1 MLDVGNASAEHDLGG
16 ATDALPRRR
25 DVNDTKWEQY
35 GALAG
40 LVFVI
45 LVVVG
50 AFIAGAP
57 PSPDDSIRKVAEYYQ
72 DHTGAIKAGAFLT
85 GLASVAFLW
94 FLGSLWSSLRRS
106 EDTRRLATIATG
118 GGIVGLILAVTAF
131 ALNATVAIAID
142 SAGAT
147 QGVNPKF
154 IYLLSV
160 VIGGMGNFGIA
171 VLVAAT
177 GVAILRTRVFPAWL
191 AGPSML
197 IALGWIVGGLVVAT
211 DSTVIFTIGFVVF
224 LLWLVWILLIS
235 FFMFRPQTAAPA
247 TPEATAPVP
256 PTTP

>member
-1 MLDVGNASAEHDLGG
+1 
-16 ATDALPRRR
+16 
-25 DVNDTKWEQY
+25 VNDTKWEQY

-50 AFIAGAP
+50 AFIAGSP
-57 PSPDDSIRKVAEYYQ
+57 PRPDDSIQKIADYYRN
-72 DHTGAIKAGAFLT
+72 HTGAIKTGAFLT
-85 GLASVAFLW
+85 GLAGVAFLW
-94 FLGSLWSSLRRS
+94 FLGSLWSTLRRS

-118 GGIVGLILAVTAF
+118 GGIVGLVLALLAF
-131 ALNATVAIAID
+131 ALNSSVAIALNSRD
-142 SAGAT
+142 SL
-147 QGVNPKF
+147 QFLNPKF
-154 IYLLSV
+154 IYLLSG

-211 DSTVIFTIGFVVF
+211 DSSVIFTIGFVVF

-235 FFMFRPQTAAPA
+235 FFMFRPQAAAPA